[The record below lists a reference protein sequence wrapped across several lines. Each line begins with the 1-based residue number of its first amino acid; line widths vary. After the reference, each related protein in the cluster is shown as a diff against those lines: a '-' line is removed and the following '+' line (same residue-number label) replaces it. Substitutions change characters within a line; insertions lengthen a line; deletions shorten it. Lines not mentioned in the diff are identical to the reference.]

1 MATSSSVAGRRA
13 RANESFGCAAACIG
27 QVEAGMSLFAITRG
41 QWSMIDAV
49 LHVLDQVGPAK
60 LSLWTWTV
68 AEYEV
73 QVLTRLR
80 EDRRVTGG
88 RLVIDA
94 GARTKNAGI
103 IAEWK
108 SSFGDGAVRYI
119 TNHAKIARIESA
131 SGLKLLL
138 RGSMNL
144 NFNPRFEQFDI
155 TEGGPDFDLVEQIED
170 ELPILAD
177 NCTGKQVW
185 AASRVSDAFEPEQ
198 LALFGG
204 MKVWAK

>member
-1 MATSSSVAGRRA
+1 MAASSPAVRRKSA
-13 RANESFGCAAACIG
+13 VESFGCAALAIG
-27 QVEAGMSLFAITRG
+27 QVEAGMSLFCITRG

-49 LHVLDQVGPAK
+49 LHVLDQVGPATV
-60 LSLWTWTV
+60 SLWTWTV

-73 QVLTRLR
+73 QVLSRLR
-80 EDRRVTGG
+80 QDRRVTGG

-108 SSFGDGAVRYI
+108 SSFGDGSVRYV
-119 TNHAKIARIESA
+119 TNHSKIARIESA

-155 TEGGPDFDLVEQIED
+155 TEGGPDFDLVESIEA
-170 ELPILAD
+170 ELPVLGD
-177 NCTGKQVW
+177 KCTGAEVW
-185 AASRVSDAFEPEQ
+185 KASKVGDAFEPEQ
-198 LALFGG
+198 LALFSGI
-204 MKVWAK
+204 KVWAK

>member
-1 MATSSSVAGRRA
+1 
-13 RANESFGCAAACIG
+13 
-27 QVEAGMSLFAITRG
+27 
-41 QWSMIDAV
+41 MIDAV
-49 LHVLDQVGPAK
+49 LHVLDQVGPAA

-73 QVLTRLR
+73 QCLNRLR
-80 EDRRVTGG
+80 DDLRVTGG

-94 GARTKNAGI
+94 SARAKNAGI
-103 IAEWK
+103 IAQWK
-108 SSFGDGAVRYI
+108 ASFGVGSVRYV

-155 TEGGPDFDLVEQIED
+155 TEGGADYDLVERIED
-170 ELPILAD
+170 DLPALSDDCSGA
-177 NCTGKQVW
+177 QVW
-185 AASRVSDAFEPEQ
+185 AASRVADAFDSSQ
-198 LALFGG
+198 LSMFRGV
-204 MKVWAK
+204 KVWAK